1 MHVILKHSNGKL
13 ITYELNENDNI
24 EKIKQKIYENENI
37 HPDNQK
43 ISISDKKLNKYL
55 YLSKL

>member
-1 MHVILKHSNGKL
+1 MHIILKSSNGKS
-13 ITYELNENDNI
+13 IIYELNENDNI
-24 EKIKQKIYENENI
+24 ETIKKKIYEKENI

-43 ISISDKKLNKYL
+43 ILISDKKLNKYL